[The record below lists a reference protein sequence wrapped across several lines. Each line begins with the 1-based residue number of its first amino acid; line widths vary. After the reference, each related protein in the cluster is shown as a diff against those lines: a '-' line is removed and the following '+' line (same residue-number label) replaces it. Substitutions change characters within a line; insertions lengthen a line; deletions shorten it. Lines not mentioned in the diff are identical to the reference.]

1 LPIEGI
7 AEAVVGL
14 LYELLFSF
22 AQVDVRDKVTQVA
35 KVQEVE
41 VLIEFLE
48 TVEVENSTVADVSLN
63 SVLFVGVG
71 DGHGYISMNVVT

>member
-41 VLIEFLE
+41 VLIEFLK
-48 TVEVENSTVADVSLN
+48 TVEVEDSTVADVSLN
-63 SVLFVGVG
+63 SVLFVSVG